1 MCLPTIKNRSLWE
14 WSKDV
19 AVISVE
25 PISLVDRGTSAN
37 ETDREKESSERFQFQ
52 NRTSLMTDKI
62 FLVTKTDR
70 QDGPRE

>member
-1 MCLPTIKNRSLWE
+1 M
-14 WSKDV
+14 

>member
-37 ETDREKESSERFQFQ
+37 ETDREKESSERFQL
-52 NRTSLMTDKI
+52 SK
-62 FLVTKTDR
+62 
-70 QDGPRE
+70 